1 MMPIRVIG
9 VPPVQRVAFDE
20 LSGLYPGYYSSGT
33 VGPVDESVL
42 TWGTP
47 QAERAD
53 AARNRQHLLATAREM
68 LAEHGQDKL
77 TMDALAE
84 RAGLGKGT
92 VFRRFGTRA
101 GIFAALLDD
110 DERAFQHEVLAGPP
124 PLGPG
129 AAPLDRL
136 IAYGRARTTFMTEHR
151 DIARASLDGHQVIP
165 AGSQSPL
172 TRTHIRMLLGLMAL
186 GDTDLDML
194 ALQLTAALDGPA
206 LLYLSSSDLDGTTG
220 CITERIARSWQY
232 LVQRVCG
239 L

>member
-1 MMPIRVIG
+1 
-9 VPPVQRVAFDE
+9 
-20 LSGLYPGYYSSGT
+20 
-33 VGPVDESVL
+33 VDEPVL

-53 AARNRQHLLATAREM
+53 AARNRRHLLATAREM

-110 DERAFQHEVLAGPP
+110 DEQAFQHEVLAGPP

-136 IAYGRARTTFMTEHR
+136 IAYGRARTAFMTEHR
-151 DIARASLDGHQVIP
+151 EIARASLDGHQVIP
-165 AGSQSPL
+165 AGTQSPL
-172 TRTHIRMLLGLMAL
+172 TRTHIRMLLGLMEL

-206 LLYLSSSDLDGTTG
+206 LLYLSSSDLDGATPGTTQ
-220 CITERIARSWQY
+220 RIARSWQN
-232 LVQRVCG
+232 LVQRVCRP
-239 L
+239 